1 VFVLFNLRNV
11 YLNLFYFFIFLY
23 YFEFFV
29 IIVIEKGIVSI
40 IEFDTNKSLMHR
52 KKDQKISNVE
62 KEYILN
68 EFLFFIS
75 SLILSIVIFFI
86 GRLFGNTGTFIA
98 VLIILIFIGRQTGNR
113 LSKLLIF
120 QKTIVMILIGLIWGG
135 VTALLLRLLLLWTH
149 PGIISIVIGY
159 GAGLYTSIINYDVF
173 MRDSRLSELFSDRL
187 EENQEI
193 MNFASII
200 SFIILSVFF
209 IFY

>member
-1 VFVLFNLRNV
+1 M
-11 YLNLFYFFIFLY
+11 Y
-23 YFEFFV
+23 
-29 IIVIEKGIVSI
+29 
-40 IEFDTNKSLMHR
+40 R

-68 EFLFFIS
+68 KFLFFIS

-113 LSKLLIF
+113 LSKFLIF
-120 QKTIVMILIGLIWGG
+120 SNTTVMILIGSMWGG
-135 VTALLLRLLLLWTH
+135 ITALLLRLLFLWTR
-149 PGIISIVIGY
+149 PGTISIIIGY
-159 GAGLYTSIINYDVF
+159 GAGLYTSTINYDVF
-173 MRDSRLSELFSDRL
+173 MRDSRLSELFPDRL

-200 SFIILSVFF
+200 SFIVLSVVFHF
-209 IFY
+209 LLK